1 MPRVLFDQFEG
12 DSIINEFVEFFT
24 TRHPDVELKKEGKS
38 VKIADEEEF
47 SSRYFKSL
55 VKKFMRSLNPEF
67 RWKVIARGVGDFRV
81 LAWPEEE

>member
-12 DSIINEFVEFFT
+12 DSIVKEFVEFFSA
-24 TRHPDVELKKEGKS
+24 RHPDVELKKEGKG
-38 VKIADEEEF
+38 VRVDEEEF

-67 RWKVIARGVGDFRV
+67 RWKVVANGMGDFRV